1 VSEIAPLPESSSV
14 VRDTPPLRDV
24 CAAVVDTFAVVVVVV
39 GDGMLSVQLGANCSR
54 LSQPASLQLGHE
66 SVV

>member
-14 VRDTPPLRDV
+14 VRDTPSLRDV
-24 CAAVVDTFAVVVVVV
+24 CAAVVDTFAVVVVV